1 MGVKNVKRHS
11 YLLGFMWSD
20 SIVKSTLNLTGIEK
34 DLSTM
39 TIFQKIIYFK
49 NYSKKVH
56 RTNRNDVFYCYY
68 DKSDTVLSHYSNIK
82 FIFYRKKIEL
92 LFVLKFYHDRN
103 TVNFVKELQF
113 VSEFDTIDKIGLSE
127 IPAVFD
133 RKLYEYRTK
142 TGATFNKFIEAKDN
156 DWPSSK
162 GSSVRY
168 FSFAFPNASAKLKE
182 HLLLSKNFY

>member
-68 DKSDTVLSHYSNIK
+68 DKPDTVLSHYSNIK
-82 FIFYRKKIEL
+82 FIFYRKKIER

-113 VSEFDTIDKIGLSE
+113 VGEFDTIDKIGLSE
-127 IPAVFD
+127 IPAVFG

-142 TGATFNKFIEAKDN
+142 TGAAFNKFIEAKDN

-162 GSSVRY
+162 GSSVRD

-182 HLLLSKNFY
+182 HLLLSENFY

>member
-68 DKSDTVLSHYSNIK
+68 DKPDTVLSHYSNICV
-82 FIFYRKKIEL
+82 E
-92 LFVLKFYHDRN
+92 VL
-103 TVNFVKELQF
+103 
-113 VSEFDTIDKIGLSE
+113 
-127 IPAVFD
+127 P
-133 RKLYEYRTK
+133 
-142 TGATFNKFIEAKDN
+142 
-156 DWPSSK
+156 
-162 GSSVRY
+162 
-168 FSFAFPNASAKLKE
+168 
-182 HLLLSKNFY
+182 

>member
-1 MGVKNVKRHS
+1 M
-11 YLLGFMWSD
+11 
-20 SIVKSTLNLTGIEK
+20 
-34 DLSTM
+34 
-39 TIFQKIIYFK
+39 
-49 NYSKKVH
+49 
-56 RTNRNDVFYCYY
+56 
-68 DKSDTVLSHYSNIK
+68 
-82 FIFYRKKIEL
+82 
-92 LFVLKFYHDRN
+92 LKFYHDRN

-127 IPAVFD
+127 IPTVFG

-162 GSSVRY
+162 GSSVRD